1 MTPQAPMTAH
11 ELQAWLRERF
21 PKEDERHEWK
31 EWRSLKSNISGRKGE
46 DLVSY
51 VSALANM
58 NGGCIV
64 IGVQD
69 GSLSV
74 TGIQDFA
81 DYTVENVVHRVLG
94 KTPGLPSMGL
104 RVEELRASDTGA
116 VVWLVH
122 VPRHAPRELV
132 LAHDH
137 AWQRDGDSLTGLRE
151 DRRRAILLEPLAGE
165 DWSAAVVPGA
175 TLEDLDPA
183 AIAKAREKY
192 VEKHQRQPWAAQ
204 VAQWDATKLLDKVGL
219 TVHGQIT
226 RACLLLLGLPERAA
240 ALLSPHPVEITWK
253 VAAERAAELFHPP
266 FLLTTTQVAQHIRN
280 PNIKLFPANEL
291 LAVTL
296 PRYDTNT
303 VLLEGLHN
311 CLAHQ
316 DYAQCGR
323 IVVEESTGQVRM
335 INLGGFF
342 DGHPEEYASGQ
353 RTPER
358 YRNERLA
365 RAMAEVGMI
374 DKQGFGIHDM
384 VLAQRR
390 RFLPLP
396 DYEGSSPLRTIFNVH
411 GQEIDANYTHW
422 LMERTDLP
430 IEHVLWLDRL
440 QKGRKLDAA
449 QVAELRSAGL
459 VEGRSP
465 KLHISARV
473 AVATGQEVEYLNQRR
488 PDVDDYKTALSKL
501 LALGPQPRS
510 KVDALL
516 LPKLQ
521 MWIPDLAQ
529 RKEFVKALLKEMLKE
544 GRIQNIG
551 GRTKAARWALVSDGV
566 FAPSGAIQGGP
577 PSSKRSLKLPKE

>member
-1 MTPQAPMTAH
+1 MTPQAPMTAR
-11 ELQAWLRERF
+11 ELQAWLRARF

-31 EWRSLKSNISGRKGE
+31 EWRSLKQNISGRKGE
-46 DLVSY
+46 DLASY
-51 VSALANM
+51 ISALANM
-58 NGGCIV
+58 DGGCIV

-69 GSLSV
+69 GTLAV

-81 DYTVENVVHRVLG
+81 HYTADNVVHRVLG

-104 RVEELRASDTGA
+104 RVQELRASDTGA

-132 LAHDH
+132 FAHDQ

-165 DWSAAVVPGA
+165 DWSAVLVPGA

-192 VEKHQRQPWAAQ
+192 FEKHQRQPWAAQ
-204 VAQWDATKLLDKVGL
+204 VPLWDAAKLLDKVGL
-219 TVHGQIT
+219 TVHGQVT
-226 RACLLLLGLPERAA
+226 RACLLLLGLPERAT

-253 VAAERAAELFHPP
+253 VAAERVAELFHPP
-266 FLLTTTQVAQHIRN
+266 FLLTTTHVAQHIRN

-323 IVVEESTGQVRM
+323 IVVEESAGLVRM

-342 DGHPEEYASGQ
+342 DGQPDEYASGQ

-365 RAMAEVGMI
+365 KAMAEVGMI

-396 DYEGSSPLRTIFNVH
+396 DYEGSSPLRTVFNVH

-440 QKGRKLDAA
+440 QKGLKLDAV
-449 QVAELRSAGL
+449 QVAELRTAGL
-459 VEGRSP
+459 VEGR
-465 KLHISARV
+465 ISNLFVSAHV
-473 AVATGQEVEYLNQRR
+473 ANATDTRTVYTRNKGL
-488 PDVDDYKTALSKL
+488 DDHYYKTLVLQHLRDFKTAPASELRELLMKKLPDALTAAQKE
-501 LALGPQPRS
+501 S
-510 KVDALL
+510 KVKNLLTALRTRGL
-516 LPKLQ
+516 NGQK
-521 MWIPDLAQ
+521 IVAQ
-529 RKEFVKALLKEMLKE
+529 RKGNQAY
-544 GRIQNIG
+544 
-551 GRTKAARWALVSDGV
+551 WALER
-566 FAPSGAIQGGP
+566 PSGLG
-577 PSSKRSLKLPKE
+577 

>member
-1 MTPQAPMTAH
+1 MTPQAPMTAR
-11 ELQAWLRERF
+11 ELQAWLRARF
-21 PKEDERHEWK
+21 PEEDERHEWK
-31 EWRSLKSNISGRKGE
+31 EWRSLKQNISGRKGE
-46 DLVSY
+46 DLASY
-51 VSALANM
+51 ISALANM
-58 NGGCIV
+58 DGGCIV

-69 GSLSV
+69 RTLAV
-74 TGIQDFA
+74 TGIQEFA

-94 KTPGLPSMGL
+94 RTPGLPSMGL
-104 RVEELRASDTGA
+104 RLQELRASDTGA

-132 LAHDH
+132 FAHDQ

-151 DRRRAILLEPLAGE
+151 DRRRAILLEPMAGE
-165 DWSAAVVPGA
+165 DWSAVLVPGA

-192 VEKHQRQPWAAQ
+192 FEKHQRQPWAAQ
-204 VAQWDATKLLDKVGL
+204 VPLWDAAKLLDKVGL
-219 TVHGQIT
+219 TVHGQVT
-226 RACLLLLGLPERAA
+226 RACLLLLGLPERAT

-253 VAAERAAELFHPP
+253 VAAERVAELFHPP
-266 FLLTTTQVAQHIRN
+266 FLLTTTHVAQHIRN

-323 IVVEESTGQVRM
+323 IVVEESAGLVRM

-342 DGHPEEYASGQ
+342 DGQPDEYASGQ

-365 RAMAEVGMI
+365 KAMAEVGMI

-396 DYEGSSPLRTIFNVH
+396 DYEGSSPLRTVFNVH

-440 QKGRKLDAA
+440 QKGLKLDAV
-449 QVAELRSAGL
+449 QVAELRTAGL
-459 VEGRSP
+459 VEGR
-465 KLHISARV
+465 ISNLFVSAHV
-473 AVATGQEVEYLNQRR
+473 ANATDTRTVYTRNKGL
-488 PDVDDYKTALSKL
+488 DDHYYKTLVLQHLRDFKTAPASELRELLMKKLPDALTAAQKE
-501 LALGPQPRS
+501 S
-510 KVDALL
+510 KVKNLLTALRTRGL
-516 LPKLQ
+516 NGQK
-521 MWIPDLAQ
+521 IVAQ
-529 RKEFVKALLKEMLKE
+529 RKGNQAY
-544 GRIQNIG
+544 
-551 GRTKAARWALVSDGV
+551 WALER
-566 FAPSGAIQGGP
+566 PSGLG
-577 PSSKRSLKLPKE
+577 

>member
-1 MTPQAPMTAH
+1 MAPSHMTAS
-11 ELQAWLRERF
+11 ELQDWLRVRF

-31 EWRSLKSNISGRKGE
+31 EWNSLKSNISGRKGD

-58 NGGCIV
+58 EGGCIV

-69 GSLSV
+69 KTLAL

-81 DYTVENVVHRVLG
+81 DYTVDNVVHRVLG
-94 KTPGLPSMGL
+94 KTPGLPSMGF
-104 RVEELRASDTGA
+104 RVEELCASDTGA
-116 VVWLVH
+116 MVWLVH

-132 LAHDH
+132 LAHDK
-137 AWQRDGDSLTGLRE
+137 AWQRDGDSLVELRE
-151 DRRRAILLEPLAGE
+151 DRRRAILTEHLAGE
-165 DWSAAVVPGA
+165 DWSGVVVAGA
-175 TLEDLDPA
+175 TLADLDEA
-183 AIAKAREKY
+183 AIAKAREKFL
-192 VEKHQRQPWAAQ
+192 EKHQREDWAAQ
-204 VAQWDATKLLDKVGL
+204 IPQWSVEKLLDKIGL
-219 TVHGQIT
+219 TIHGRMT
-226 RACLLLLGLPERAA
+226 RACLLLLGSRESAT

-253 VAAERAAELFHPP
+253 LAAERVAEHFHPP
-266 FLLTTTQVAQHIRN
+266 FLLTTTKVAQSIRN

-316 DYAQCGR
+316 DYAQGGR
-323 IVVEESTGQVRM
+323 VVVEESTGLVRM

-342 DGHPEEYASGQ
+342 DGQPDDYASGT
-353 RTPER
+353 RTPAR

-365 RAMAEVGMI
+365 KAMAEVGMI
-374 DKQGFGIHDM
+374 DKVGFGIHDM

-396 DYEGSSPLRTIFNVH
+396 DYEGSSPLRTVFNVY
-411 GQEIDANYTHW
+411 GQEIDENYSHW

-430 IEHVLWLDRL
+430 IEHVLWLDRV
-440 QKGRKLDAA
+440 QKKRRLDTV
-449 QVAELRSAGL
+449 QVAELRRAGL
-459 VEGRSP
+459 IEGRSP
-465 KLHISARV
+465 NLHISAQL
-473 AVATGQEVEYLNQRR
+473 AVATGQEVAYLNRRR
-488 PDVDDYKTALSKL
+488 PDADDYKTALCRL
-501 LALGPQPRS
+501 LALGPQPRA
-510 KVDALL
+510 KVDELL

-521 MWIPDLAQ
+521 LWIPDLAQ
-529 RKEFVKALLKEMLKE
+529 RKEYVRTLLKEMTKE

-551 GRTKAARWALVSDGV
+551 GKTKAARWALTSDG
-566 FAPSGAIQGGP
+566 ASPNNHQTP
-577 PSSKRSLKLPKE
+577 PNTTQSKVDSSQ

>member
-1 MTPQAPMTAH
+1 MTPQAPMTAR
-11 ELQAWLRERF
+11 ELQAWLRARF

-31 EWRSLKSNISGRKGE
+31 EWRSLKQNISGRKGE
-46 DLVSY
+46 DLASY
-51 VSALANM
+51 ISALANM
-58 NGGCIV
+58 DGGCIV

-69 GSLSV
+69 GTLAV
-74 TGIQDFA
+74 TGIQEFA

-94 KTPGLPSMGL
+94 RTPGLPSMGL
-104 RVEELRASDTGA
+104 RVQELRASDTGA

-132 LAHDH
+132 FAHDQ

-165 DWSAAVVPGA
+165 DWSAVLVPGA

-192 VEKHQRQPWAAQ
+192 FEKHQRQPWAAQ
-204 VAQWDATKLLDKVGL
+204 VPLWDAAKLLDKVGL
-219 TVHGQIT
+219 TVHGQVT
-226 RACLLLLGLPERAA
+226 RACLLLLGLPERAT

-253 VAAERAAELFHPP
+253 VAAERVAELFHPP
-266 FLLTTTQVAQHIRN
+266 FLLTTTHVAQHIRN

-323 IVVEESTGQVRM
+323 IVVEESAGLVRM

-342 DGHPEEYASGQ
+342 DGQPDEYASGQ

-365 RAMAEVGMI
+365 KAMAMAEVGMI

-396 DYEGSSPLRTIFNVH
+396 DYEGSSPLRTVFNVH

-440 QKGRKLDAA
+440 QKGLKLDAV
-449 QVAELRSAGL
+449 QVAELRTAGL
-459 VEGRSP
+459 VEGR
-465 KLHISARV
+465 ISNLFVSAHV
-473 AVATGQEVEYLNQRR
+473 ANATDTRTVYTRNKGL
-488 PDVDDYKTALSKL
+488 DDHYYKTLVLQHLRDFKTAPASELRELLMKKLPDALTAAQKE
-501 LALGPQPRS
+501 S
-510 KVDALL
+510 KVKNLLTALRTRGL
-516 LPKLQ
+516 NGQK
-521 MWIPDLAQ
+521 IVAQ
-529 RKEFVKALLKEMLKE
+529 RKGNQAY
-544 GRIQNIG
+544 
-551 GRTKAARWALVSDGV
+551 WALER
-566 FAPSGAIQGGP
+566 PSGLG
-577 PSSKRSLKLPKE
+577 

>member
-1 MTPQAPMTAH
+1 MTPQAPMTAR
-11 ELQAWLRERF
+11 ELQAWLRARF
-21 PKEDERHEWK
+21 PEEDERHEWK
-31 EWRSLKSNISGRKGE
+31 EWRSLKQNISGRKGE
-46 DLVSY
+46 DLASY
-51 VSALANM
+51 ISALANM
-58 NGGCIV
+58 DGGCIV

-69 GSLSV
+69 RTLAV
-74 TGIQDFA
+74 TGIQEFA
-81 DYTVENVVHRVLG
+81 NYTVENVVHRVLG
-94 KTPGLPSMGL
+94 RTPGLPSMGL
-104 RVEELRASDTGA
+104 RVQELRASDTGA

-132 LAHDH
+132 FAHDQ

-151 DRRRAILLEPLAGE
+151 DRRRAILLEPMAGE
-165 DWSAAVVPGA
+165 DWSAVLVPQA

-192 VEKHQRQPWAAQ
+192 FEKHQRQPWAAQ
-204 VAQWDATKLLDKVGL
+204 VPLWDAAKLLDKVGL
-219 TVHGQIT
+219 TVHGQVT
-226 RACLLLLGLPERAA
+226 RACLLLLGLPERAT

-253 VAAERAAELFHPP
+253 VAAERVAELFHPP
-266 FLLTTTQVAQHIRN
+266 FLLTTTHVAQHIRN

-323 IVVEESTGQVRM
+323 IVVEESAGLVRM

-342 DGHPEEYASGQ
+342 DGQPDEYASGQ

-365 RAMAEVGMI
+365 KAMAEVGMI

-396 DYEGSSPLRTIFNVH
+396 DYEGSSPLRTVFNVH

-440 QKGRKLDAA
+440 QKGLKLDAV
-449 QVAELRSAGL
+449 QVAELRTAGL
-459 VEGRSP
+459 VEGR
-465 KLHISARV
+465 ISNLFVSAHV
-473 AVATGQEVEYLNQRR
+473 ANATDTRTVYTRNKGL
-488 PDVDDYKTALSKL
+488 DDHYYKTLVLQHLRDFKTAPASELRELLMKKLPDALTAAQKE
-501 LALGPQPRS
+501 S
-510 KVDALL
+510 KVKNLLTALRTRGL
-516 LPKLQ
+516 NGQK
-521 MWIPDLAQ
+521 IVAQ
-529 RKEFVKALLKEMLKE
+529 RKGNQAY
-544 GRIQNIG
+544 
-551 GRTKAARWALVSDGV
+551 WALER
-566 FAPSGAIQGGP
+566 PSGLG
-577 PSSKRSLKLPKE
+577 

>member
-1 MTPQAPMTAH
+1 MQEFDTAA
-11 ELQAWLRERF
+11 ELQRWLRAQF
-21 PKEDERHEWK
+21 PRENERHEWK
-31 EWRSLKSNISGRKGE
+31 EWHSLKSNISGRKGD

-51 VSALANM
+51 ISALANM
-58 NGGCIV
+58 DGGCVV
-64 IGVQD
+64 IGAQD
-69 GSLSV
+69 KTLTP
-74 TGIQDFA
+74 TGIRDFA
-81 DYTVENVVHRVLG
+81 DYTAENVVHRVLG

-104 RVEELRASDTGA
+104 HVQELRAGDTGA

-132 LAHDH
+132 LAHDK
-137 AWQRDGDSLTGLRE
+137 AWQRDGDSLVELRE
-151 DRRRAILLEPLAGE
+151 DRRRAILAENLAGE
-165 DWSAAVVPGA
+165 DWSAAVVPDA
-175 TLEDLDPA
+175 TLDDLDEA

-192 VEKHQRQPWAAQ
+192 FEKHQREPWAAQ
-204 VAQWDATKLLDKVGL
+204 VAQWSAEKLLDKIGL
-219 TVHGQIT
+219 TIHGRIT
-226 RACLLLLGLPERAA
+226 RAGLLLLGRRESAM

-253 VAAERAAELFHPP
+253 VAAERVAEHFHPP
-266 FLLTTTQVAQHIRN
+266 FLLTTTEVALRVRN

-323 IVVEESTGQVRM
+323 VVVEESAGLVRM

-342 DGHPEEYASGQ
+342 DGQPDEYASGA

-365 RAMAEVGMI
+365 KAMAEVGMI
-374 DKQGFGIHDM
+374 DKVGFGIHHM

-396 DYEGSSPLRTIFNVH
+396 DYEGSSPLRTVFNVY
-411 GQEIDANYTHW
+411 GQEIDENYSHW

-430 IEHVLWLDRL
+430 IEHVLWLDRV
-440 QKGRKLDAA
+440 QKNRKLDAA
-449 QVAELRSAGL
+449 QVAELRRAGL
-459 VEGRSP
+459 IEGRSP
-465 KLHISARV
+465 KLYISAQL
-473 AVATGQEVEYLNQRR
+473 AVATGQEVAYLNQRR
-488 PDVDDYKTALSKL
+488 PDADDYKAAVCKL
-501 LALGPQPRS
+501 LAMGPQPRA
-510 KVDALL
+510 KVDELL

-521 MWIPDLAQ
+521 LWIPELAQ
-529 RKEFVKALLKEMLKE
+529 RKAYIKALLKEMSKE
-544 GRIQNIG
+544 GRIRNIG
-551 GRTKAARWALVSDGV
+551 GPTKAALWALVSDD
-566 FAPSGAIQGGP
+566 ATNKPQ
-577 PSSKRSLKLPKE
+577 

>member
-1 MTPQAPMTAH
+1 MTEPYTMTAR
-11 ELQAWLRERF
+11 ELQAWLRAGF
-21 PKEDERHEWK
+21 PKENERYEWK

-58 NGGCIV
+58 DGGCIV

-69 GSLSV
+69 GTLAV
-74 TGIQDFA
+74 TGIQEFA
-81 DYTVENVVHRVLG
+81 DYTADNVVHRVLG

-104 RVEELRASDTGA
+104 RVQELRASDTGA

-132 LAHDH
+132 FAHDQ

-165 DWSAAVVPGA
+165 DWSAVLVPQA
-175 TLEDLDPA
+175 TLEDLDVA

-192 VEKHQRQPWAAQ
+192 AERHQREPWADQIPHWSAE
-204 VAQWDATKLLDKVGL
+204 KLLDKIGL
-219 TVHGQIT
+219 TLHGRIT
-226 RACLLLLGLPERAA
+226 RACMLLLGHPESASA
-240 ALLSPHPVEITWK
+240 FLSPHPAEITWK
-253 VAAERAAELFHPP
+253 VAAERVAEHFHPP
-266 FLLTTTQVAQHIRN
+266 FLLTTTDVALRIRN

-296 PRYDTNT
+296 PRYDTNK

-323 IVVEESTGQVRM
+323 IVVEESAGLVRM

-342 DGHPEEYASGQ
+342 DGQPEDYASGT
-353 RTPER
+353 RTPGR
-358 YRNERLA
+358 YRNDRLA
-365 RAMAEVGMI
+365 KAMAEVGMI
-374 DKQGFGIHDM
+374 DKVGFGIHDM
-384 VLAQRR
+384 VQAQRR

-396 DYEGSSPLRTIFNVH
+396 DYEGSSLLRTVFNIY
-411 GQEIDANYTHW
+411 GQEIDENYSHW

-440 QKGRKLDAA
+440 QKKLRLDAA
-449 QVAELRSAGL
+449 QVAELRRAGL
-459 VEGRSP
+459 IEGRSP
-465 KLHISARV
+465 KLHISAQM
-473 AVATGQEVEYLNQRR
+473 AVATEQEVAYLNHKGL
-488 PDVDDYKTALSKL
+488 DSKHYKGLVLGL
-501 LALGPQPRS
+501 LALGPQPRA
-510 KVDALL
+510 KINAML
-516 LPKLQ
+516 LPKLPAA
-521 MWIPDLAQ
+521 I
-529 RKEFVKALLKEMLKE
+529 ALSSQKTFIKNLLQDMVREQLIENAGGATQAALWRLK
-544 GRIQNIG
+544 R
-551 GRTKAARWALVSDGV
+551 
-566 FAPSGAIQGGP
+566 
-577 PSSKRSLKLPKE
+577 